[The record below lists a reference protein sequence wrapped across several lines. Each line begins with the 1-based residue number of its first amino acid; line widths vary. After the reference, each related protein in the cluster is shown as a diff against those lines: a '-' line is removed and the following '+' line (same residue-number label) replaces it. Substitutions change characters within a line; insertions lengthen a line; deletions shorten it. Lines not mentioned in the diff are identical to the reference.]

1 MCTTGFNTISFS
13 LQNEKRTD
21 TNFKKNNAYLS
32 VNSSMALDILHLNLL
47 VHLGVLSIHAGAAF
61 DTNAK
66 IGLEP
71 ICSISL

>member
-1 MCTTGFNTISFS
+1 
-13 LQNEKRTD
+13 
-21 TNFKKNNAYLS
+21 
-32 VNSSMALDILHLNLL
+32 MALDILHLNLL

-71 ICSISL
+71 ICSISLWLGMNTIVSDDVRIFPN